1 MSDIATHVHP
11 KPADAVA
18 HPAMRLTRWRLA
30 IAAISV
36 AVAALPILRPAG
48 PGNTGA
54 VDLAL
59 VVAMLLAAV
68 WASVRGHRV
77 HLPYA
82 LPVALT
88 VFAGGLAAATSG
100 ATSHVVLALGQ
111 DVFVFAWSAAVAT
124 IGQDR
129 PALNAL
135 CRAWAYSAIVWAGLL
150 LFAELA
156 GLNWL
161 SGINSRDGIRASL
174 TLGDPNLAAD
184 YFICGLFVMRAAR
197 RPRRTVL
204 RWLACALVVTA
215 IVLTLSN
222 GGFLAL
228 MVATVLGALFSIARR
243 RGVVVAMA
251 AGGILMLGGVA
262 ALTTIDVHGWVTRV
276 EESSPLVRDSLGREA
291 ESGGS
296 RTTLANEG
304 IALWLN
310 GDAVLG
316 LGPGSTESVL
326 RDVQA
331 PYVKEA
337 HDDYLAALLERGALG
352 GLALMLLAVAVAV
365 RCRRISA
372 PGGVAA
378 DYRDVIPRPE
388 LLAAAVVAVA
398 VSALFYEVLH
408 FRHVWALLGVIA
420 ALEIAGRRPAVK
432 PVELANGAGESA
444 LPCVL
449 GTAEPPVITAAEPP
463 L

>member
-1 MSDIATHVHP
+1 MNAAPPVHLLTT
-11 KPADAVA
+11 DLVA
-18 HPAMRLTRWRLA
+18 HPAMRLARWRLA
-30 IAAISV
+30 IGAMSV
-36 AVAALPILRPAG
+36 AVVALPILRPAG
-48 PGNTGA
+48 PGNTGG

-59 VVAMLLAAV
+59 AGAILLAAV

-88 VFAGGLAAATSG
+88 VLAGALAAATSG
-100 ATSHVVLALGQ
+100 AGGHALLALSQ
-111 DVFVFAWSAAVAT
+111 DVFVFAWSATVAT

-129 PALNAL
+129 QALSAF
-135 CRAWAYSAIVWAGLL
+135 CRAWAYSAIAWAGLL

-161 SGINSRDGIRASL
+161 SGINARDGIRASL

-197 RPRRTVL
+197 RPRHTVL
-204 RWLACALVVTA
+204 RWLACALVVVA

-228 MVATVLGALFSIARR
+228 LAATMLGALFSIARR
-243 RGVVVAMA
+243 RGVVVAVA
-251 AGGILMLGGVA
+251 AGGILALGGVA
-262 ALTTIDVHGWVTRV
+262 AIATIDVHGWVTRV

-296 RTTLANEG
+296 RTTLATEG
-304 IALWLN
+304 LALWLR
-310 GDAVLG
+310 GGAVLG

-326 RDVQA
+326 RARQA

-352 GLALMLLAVAVAV
+352 GLALLLLASAVAA

-372 PGGVAA
+372 PGGLAPQ
-378 DYRDVIPRPE
+378 YREVVPRPE
-388 LLAAAVVAVA
+388 LLAAAVAAVA

-408 FRHVWALLGVIA
+408 FRHVWALFGLVA
-420 ALEIAGRRPAVK
+420 ALEIAGRRPRT
-432 PVELANGAGESA
+432 NSA
-444 LPCVL
+444 P
-449 GTAEPPVITAAEPP
+449 
-463 L
+463 